1 MNILSIQSHVAY
13 GHVGNA
19 AAAFPLQRM
28 GFEVWRINTVQFSN
42 HTGYGHWT
50 GTVFDVAHIHDL
62 VMGIEARGALAA
74 CNAVLSGYLGDAA
87 LGEVILDAV
96 ARARKANPAA
106 LFLCDPVM
114 GDYDTGLYVR
124 DGIPAF
130 LRDKAVPAADIVTPN
145 AFELETLTGCRVTS
159 LAEALAAA
167 RRLQD
172 LGPKT
177 VLITSLMCTDSAP
190 DCIEMLLVDA
200 RGAWRVAT
208 PFLPIDPL
216 PNGAGDTV
224 AALFLG
230 HILKGEPAE
239 EAMSLSAAAI
249 YGVMEATRAAGT
261 RELRLIAAQ
270 EEFTAPSRRF
280 APIRLD

>member
-50 GTVFDVAHIHDL
+50 GQVFEADHVHDL
-62 VMGIEARGALAA
+62 VLGIEARGALAA
-74 CNAVLSGYLGDAA
+74 CDAVLSGYLGDAA
-87 LGEVILDAV
+87 LGEAILDAV
-96 ARARKANPAA
+96 ARARKANPNA
-106 LFLCDPVM
+106 LYLCDPVM
-114 GDYDTGLYVR
+114 GDFDTGLYVR
-124 DGIPAF
+124 DGIPDF
-130 LRDKAVPAADIVTPN
+130 IRDKAVPAADIITPN
-145 AFELETLTGCRVTS
+145 AFELQTLTGCEITS
-159 LAEALAAA
+159 LEDALVAA
-167 RRLQD
+167 RRLQE
-172 LGPKT
+172 LGPKI
-177 VLITSLMCTDSAP
+177 VLITSLMYTDPAP
-190 DCIEMLLVDA
+190 DCIEMLLVNDQ
-200 RGAWRVAT
+200 GAWQVTT
-208 PFLPIDPL
+208 PYLPIDPH

-230 HILKGEPAE
+230 HILKGRPPE
-239 EAMSLSAAAI
+239 EAMGLSAAAI

-270 EEFTAPSRRF
+270 DELIAPSQKF
-280 APIRLD
+280 AVTQLA